1 MNSSDLARQTLQ
13 AVLECQ
19 QQFWVALER
28 KDADLL
34 SQVLADDFV
43 CRSPGQAD
51 QQRSAFITAIARM
64 PITVVKVSAEQVA
77 VQLFDTIAVLTGT
90 QVARLQLPNG
100 SQV

>member
-51 QQRSAFITAIARM
+51 QQRSAFIEIGNRFAPFCRHSLGL
-64 PITVVKVSAEQVA
+64 VCYC
-77 VQLFDTIAVLTGT
+77 
-90 QVARLQLPNG
+90 
-100 SQV
+100 